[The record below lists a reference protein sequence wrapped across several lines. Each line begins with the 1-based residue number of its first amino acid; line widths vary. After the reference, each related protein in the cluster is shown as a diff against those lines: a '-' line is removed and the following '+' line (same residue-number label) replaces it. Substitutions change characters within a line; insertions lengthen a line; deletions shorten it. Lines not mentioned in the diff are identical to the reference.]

1 MVSNPFNN
9 RRADAL
15 ILYGR
20 RVVHARNATE
30 AQLFGEPTGRTVS
43 GYEVLDPGVVLVVF
57 GSGLSDSTTGVPANL
72 RTDNA
77 KTRLVRLFPSSKMW
91 SLTMCSAT

>member
-57 GSGLSDSTTGVPANL
+57 GVGAVG
-72 RTDNA
+72 
-77 KTRLVRLFPSSKMW
+77 
-91 SLTMCSAT
+91 